1 MWGQPGRWGRQGDWV
16 WPSQLGGLGGPH
28 LCPGPRSPLHPCG
41 CPLCLLLPPAPPL
54 RPPCPGLPVPES
66 ISRVPSPGPRN
77 CKELLTSGQT
87 LSGWHTI
94 YLPGCRPL
102 TVLCDMHTDGGGW
115 TVFQR
120 RSDGSVDFFRDW
132 AAYKRGF
139 GSQLGEFWL
148 GNDNIHALTAQ
159 GTSELR
165 VDLVDFQGNRQFA
178 KYGSF
183 KLADEADKYK
193 LVLGAFVGGN
203 AGDSLTAHNDRFFST
218 KDQDNDRSSSN
229 CAEVYRGA
237 WWYDNCHS
245 SNLNGQYLPNQS
257 SQNSVTWSSGKN
269 YYSYMVSEMKVRP
282 Y

>member
-1 MWGQPGRWGRQGDWV
+1 T
-16 WPSQLGGLGGPH
+16 
-28 LCPGPRSPLHPCG
+28 
-41 CPLCLLLPPAPPL
+41 CPLSRGPTRTPSDALTGTLCFSAEVKMVGCQGMPGAMGLKGERGATGEKGMSVP
-54 RPPCPGLPVPES
+54 RPSGFCADPSLSPGDRGEKGARGEKES

-203 AGDSLTAHNDRFFST
+203 AGESPHRAEWSGSWTFCSLCLKA
-218 KDQDNDRSSSN
+218 Q
-229 CAEVYRGA
+229 AG
-237 WWYDNCHS
+237 
-245 SNLNGQYLPNQS
+245 PP
-257 SQNSVTWSSGKN
+257 SSGLGDA
-269 YYSYMVSEMKVRP
+269 SLQ
-282 Y
+282 

>member
-1 MWGQPGRWGRQGDWV
+1 MVSLQYWLDWHLLRGQPLPLWKELECASIFCSVLGDQGLDF
-16 WPSQLGGLGGPH
+16 
-28 LCPGPRSPLHPCG
+28 
-41 CPLCLLLPPAPPL
+41 PPL
-54 RPPCPGLPVPES
+54 KPVCPS
-66 ISRVPSPGPRN
+66 VPSSGEPWEPENCQTGPWN

-94 YLPGCRPL
+94 YLRDCRPL
-102 TVLCDMHTDGGGW
+102 TVLCDMDTDGGGW

-132 AAYKRGF
+132 AEYKRGF

-165 VDLVDFQGNRQFA
+165 VDLLDFQGNRQFA

-218 KDQDNDRSSSN
+218 KDQDNDRSSSS
-229 CAEVYRGA
+229 CAERFHGA